1 MSDFATC
8 IPKVATRLPKE
19 VQRLLNSADDPNALL
34 DEYVTTLTMQKKEA
48 AFQAVRLAQAF
59 DDAAGHPEGLY
70 QGIESL
76 MVLDRTMKAG
86 YENVDSLSNYYDAM
100 FQARAAEIL
109 FRFRRKG
116 LGFFMDEAGLAKF
129 IRAIYGETTDDAT
142 INSLAKQWI
151 DLTET
156 IRRVKNRN
164 GASISK
170 NERFLLPQNHDA
182 RAIKKMGKD
191 VWKEKIRPMLDA
203 NQMRDDA
210 GNLLSRTQMEDLLDY
225 VYDSIT
231 MHGLNKVKDL
241 TVPKLGRKLSRRGSE
256 RRILYFKDAE
266 SWMSYQKEFGK
277 GDIFTTLTDWVSSN
291 AHDTA
296 LLRRMGPNPNQTY
309 DALVAMAKKEDAF
322 TGRTKL
328 GLPKSQG
335 ILDAIFNVVSGKTN
349 PVEMNTVAQI
359 GMVQRNIISAA
370 YLGGAFLS
378 AIGDIA
384 FLKLTR
390 QYGNIPTQKIMA
402 RYFSLMNPANE
413 ADRLAAARSGI
424 IAEEAI
430 DRAHAANRIADVY
443 GTGMSM
449 RMADFVMRASLL
461 KPHTESLRK
470 AYAMEFSGMLADNFG
485 KKFDDLDSDL
495 LKAFEVY
502 GIGPSEWSRFSK
514 TPKMDIRGAQF
525 ADFTQP
531 GGLKFHQ
538 MVMSEVDYAVPSP
551 DSKIRAMTTGGLQR
565 GTIPGEVWRSAMQI
579 KSFPLTVA
587 SLHFNRGAFQATTGQ
602 KVGYIT
608 QLMVYTTV
616 LGGIA
621 LQAKDLAAGRDP
633 RAVFDEEGV
642 PKKEFL
648 LASMAQGGGASLIGD
663 FLYSDQTRYGHSFF
677 KTAAGPIAT
686 TLDDTIQYTI
696 GNAQEIISE
705 GIEAGSLKEGFQK
718 SRMGPET
725 VKLLEQYT
733 PSIWQV
739 NLLKNSLFDQMEMAA
754 DPDAQ
759 KKYRRLIQ
767 KRAKEYNQQYW
778 WRPGT
783 PIMDVLS
790 GEADIRPPELE
801 AIKED

>member
-19 VQRLLNSADDPNALL
+19 VQRLLNSADDPNAVL
-34 DEYVTTLTMQKKEA
+34 DDYITTLTIQKKEA

-59 DDAAGHPEGLY
+59 DDAASHPEGLY

-86 YENVDSLSNYYDAM
+86 YENVDSLSKYYDSM

-116 LGFFMDEAGLAKF
+116 LGIFMDEEGLAKF
-129 IRAIYGETTDDAT
+129 IRAVYGETTDDAE
-142 INSLAKQWI
+142 INALAKQWLE
-151 DLTET
+151 LTEV

-182 RAIKKMGKD
+182 RALKKMGKD
-191 VWKEKIRPMLDA
+191 VWKEKIRPLLDA

-210 GNLLSRTQMEDLLDY
+210 GNLLSRSQMEDLLDY

-256 RRILYFKDAE
+256 RRILYFKDAD

-309 DALVAMAKKEDAF
+309 DALIAMAKKENAF
-322 TGRTKL
+322 TGFTKL
-328 GLPKSQG
+328 GFPKTQG
-335 ILDAIFNVVSGKTN
+335 MLDAIFNVVSGKTN
-349 PVEMNTVAQI
+349 PVEMNTIAQI
-359 GMVQRNIISAA
+359 GMVQRNVISAA

-378 AIGDIA
+378 AISDVA

-390 QYGNIPTQKIMA
+390 QYGNIPTQKIMS
-402 RYFSLMNPANE
+402 RYMSFMNPANE
-413 ADRLAAARSGI
+413 ADRLAAARIGI
-424 IAEEAI
+424 IAEETI
-430 DRAHAANRIADVY
+430 DRAHAANRYADVY
-443 GTGMSM
+443 GTGRSM

-485 KKFDDLDSDL
+485 KKFDDLDPDL

-514 TPKMDIRGAQF
+514 TPKMELKGAQF

-538 MVMSEVDYAVPSP
+538 MVMSEVDYAVPTP

-565 GTIPGEVWRSAMQI
+565 GTIQGELWRSAMQI

-587 SLHFNRGAFQATTGQ
+587 SLHFNRGAFQATMGQ
-602 KVGYIT
+602 KVGYMT

-633 RAVFDEEGV
+633 RAMFDKEGI

-648 LASMAQGGGASLIGD
+648 LAAMAQGGGASLIGD
-663 FLYSDQTRYGHSFF
+663 FLYSDQNRYGHSFF
-677 KTAAGPIAT
+677 KTAAGPIAST
-686 TLDDTIQYTI
+686 TDDVIRYTF
-696 GNAQEIISE
+696 GNAQEIVKE

-718 SRMGPET
+718 SRIGPET
-725 VKLLEQYT
+725 VKLLEQYS

-739 NLLKNSLFDQMEMAA
+739 DLFVQSLFDQMEMAA
-754 DPDAQ
+754 DPNAQ
-759 KKYRRLIQ
+759 KKYRRLMQ

-778 WRPGT
+778 WQPGKG
-783 PIMDVLS
+783 PVR
-790 GEADIRPPELE
+790 APELE
-801 AIKED
+801 AIIED

>member
-1 MSDFATC
+1 VSDFATC

-19 VQRLLNSADDPNALL
+19 VQQLLNAADDPNALL
-34 DEYVTTLTMQKKEA
+34 DDYITTLTIQKKEA

-59 DDAAGHPEGLY
+59 DDAASHSRGLY

-86 YENVDSLSNYYDAM
+86 YENVDSLSKYYDSM

-129 IRAIYGETTDDAT
+129 IRAVYGETTDDAE
-142 INSLAKQWI
+142 INSLAKQWLE
-151 DLTET
+151 LTEF
-156 IRRVKNRN
+156 IRKEKNKN

-170 NERFLLPQNHDA
+170 NERFLLPQNHDP
-182 RAIKKMGKD
+182 RAIRKMGKD
-191 VWKEKIRPMLDA
+191 VWKQKIAPMLDA

-210 GNLLSRTQMEDLLDY
+210 GNLLSKTQMDELLDY
-225 VYDSIT
+225 VYDTIT

-277 GDIFTTLTDWVSSN
+277 GDLFTTLTDWVSSN

-309 DALVAMAKKEDAF
+309 DALIAMAKKEDAF
-322 TGRTKL
+322 KGIKT
-328 GLPKSQG
+328 QG
-335 ILDAIFNVVSGKTN
+335 MLDRIFNVVSGKTN
-349 PVEMNTVAQI
+349 PVEMTTLAQI

-378 AIGDIA
+378 AISDIA

-390 QYGNIPTQKIMA
+390 QYGNIPTQKIMS
-402 RYFSLMNPANE
+402 RYMSFMNPANE
-413 ADRLAAARSGI
+413 ADRLAAARIGI

-430 DRAHAANRIADVY
+430 DRAHAANRFADVV
-443 GTGMSM
+443 GTGKSM
-449 RMADFVMRASLL
+449 RMADLVMRASLL

-470 AYAMEFSGMLADNFG
+470 AYAMEFSGLLADNFG
-485 KKFDDLDSDL
+485 KKFNDLDPNL

-502 GIGPSEWSRFSK
+502 GIGPNEWSRFSK
-514 TPKMDIRGAQF
+514 TPKMDLKGAQF

-538 MVMSEVDYAVPSP
+538 MVMSEVDYAVPTP
-551 DSKIRAMTTGGLQR
+551 DSKIQAMTTGGLQR
-565 GTIPGEVWRSAMQI
+565 GTPEGELWRSAMQI

-587 SLHFNRGAFQATTGQ
+587 SLHFNRGAVQATMGQ
-602 KVGYIT
+602 KVGYYT

-633 RAVFDEEGV
+633 RAVLDKNGV

-648 LASMAQGGGASLIGD
+648 LAAMAQGGGGTLIGD
-663 FLYSDQTRYGHSFF
+663 FFYSDQNRYGHSFF
-677 KTAAGPIAT
+677 KTLAGPIAST
-686 TLDDTIQYTI
+686 SDDIAQYTI
-696 GNAQEIISE
+696 GNAQELVSE
-705 GIEAGSLKEGFQK
+705 GFTLEGLKKGYAK
-718 SRMGPET
+718 SRIGPET

-733 PSIWQV
+733 PSVWQV
-739 NLLKNSLFDQMEMAA
+739 DLFLQSLFDSMEMAA
-754 DPDAQ
+754 DPEAE
-759 KKYRRLIQ
+759 KKYRRLMK
-767 KRAKEYNQQYW
+767 KRAREYNQEYW
-778 WRPGT
+778 WKPGT
-783 PIMDVLS
+783 PIGEVVT
-790 GEADIRPPELE
+790 GEADIRPPEIE
-801 AIKED
+801 AIRED

>member
-19 VQRLLNSADDPNALL
+19 VQQLLNSADDPNAVL
-34 DEYVTTLTMQKKEA
+34 DDYITTLTIQKKEA

-59 DDAAGHPEGLY
+59 DDAASHPEGLY

-76 MVLDRTMKAG
+76 MVMDRTMKAG
-86 YENVDSLSNYYDAM
+86 YESVDSLSNYYDSM

-116 LGFFMDEAGLAKF
+116 LGIFMDEEGLAKF
-129 IRAIYGETTDDAT
+129 IRAVYGETTDDAE
-142 INSLAKQWI
+142 INALAKQWLE
-151 DLTET
+151 LTEV
-156 IRRVKNRN
+156 IRREKNRN

-182 RAIKKMGKD
+182 RALKKMGKD
-191 VWKEKIRPMLDA
+191 VWKEKIRPLLDA

-210 GNLLSRTQMEDLLDY
+210 GNLLSRSQMEDLLDY

-256 RRILYFKDAE
+256 RRILYFKDAD

-309 DALVAMAKKEDAF
+309 DALIAMAKKENAF
-322 TGRTKL
+322 KGTTKL
-328 GLPKSQG
+328 FMPKTQG
-335 ILDAIFNVVSGKTN
+335 MLDAIFNVVSGKTN
-349 PVEMNTVAQI
+349 PVEMNTIAQI
-359 GMVQRNIISAA
+359 GMVQRNVISAA
-370 YLGGAFLS
+370 YLGSAFIS
-378 AIGDIA
+378 AIGDVA

-390 QYGNIPTQKIMA
+390 QYGNIPTQKIMS
-402 RYFSLMNPANE
+402 RYMSFMNPANE
-413 ADRLAAARSGI
+413 ADRLAAARIGI

-430 DRAHAANRIADVY
+430 DRAHAANRFADVV
-443 GTGMSM
+443 GTGKSM

-485 KKFDDLDSDL
+485 KKFDDLDPDL

-514 TPKMDIRGAQF
+514 TPKMELKGAQF

-538 MVMSEVDYAVPSP
+538 MVMSEVDYAVPAP

-587 SLHFNRGAFQATTGQ
+587 SLHFNRGAFQATMGQ
-602 KVGYIT
+602 KVGYYT

-621 LQAKDLAAGRDP
+621 LQAKDLKAGRDP
-633 RAVFDEEGV
+633 RAMFDKDGV
-642 PKKEFL
+642 PKIEFL
-648 LASMAQGGGASLIGD
+648 LAAMAQGGGGSLIGD
-663 FLYSDQTRYGHSFF
+663 FLYSDANRYGHSFSQ
-677 KTAAGPIAT
+677 TAMGPIAST
-686 TLDDTIQYTI
+686 TDDAYKYIV
-696 GNAQEIISE
+696 GNAQELVSE
-705 GIEAGSLKEGFQK
+705 GFTPEALKAGYAK
-718 SRMGPET
+718 SRIGPET
-725 VKLLEQYT
+725 IKLLEQYS

-739 NLLKNSLFDQMEMAA
+739 DLLKQSLFDQMEMAA
-754 DPDAQ
+754 DPNAQ
-759 KKYRRLIQ
+759 KNYRRLMQ
-767 KRAKEYNQQYW
+767 KRAKEYNQRYW
-778 WRPGT
+778 WQPGKG
-783 PIMDVLS
+783 PVR
-790 GEADIRPPELE
+790 APELE
-801 AIKED
+801 AIIED